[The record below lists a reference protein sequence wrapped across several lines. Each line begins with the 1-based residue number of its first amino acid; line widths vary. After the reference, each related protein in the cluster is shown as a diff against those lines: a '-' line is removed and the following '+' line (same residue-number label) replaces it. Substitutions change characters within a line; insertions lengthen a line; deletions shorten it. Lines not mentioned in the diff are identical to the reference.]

1 MCFHFFY
8 TVQLNTVYQKVIYN
22 SCLLLLLRHLI
33 QKTKEHILHKWGFI
47 VICSKNNFC
56 IMNKIKLV
64 WFYSLY
70 RNYFFEQKCD
80 LFIYFKKY
88 FLPCHTLENISRIL
102 NNSVYFQNIVVCNK
116 PFKKNLI
123 SITFSIEKHNLR
135 AKSLILIVPC
145 TRS

>member
-1 MCFHFFY
+1 MHFQIYY
-8 TVQLNTVYQKVIYN
+8 TVKVDTVYEKVLNN
-22 SCLLLLLRHLI
+22 SYLLLFYVMEFRRQINIFCTSEALLCFT
-33 QKTKEHILHKWGFI
+33 Q
-47 VICSKNNFC
+47 KNNFC